1 MALHRSPAVLFSA
14 QEMNLQRLLLISIVA
29 NLVCFVGLFWLSTDR
44 QSSTEP
50 SQPVPAG
57 EPVSSG
63 QAIGQ
68 AAPPER
74 IVREVERFRWSQ
86 IESDDY
92 KEYIQNLRDIG
103 CPEETIRN
111 LVKQDLDKYYDQ
123 RKADILSKSP
133 ARKEFWKS
141 GNPSSLGKPSAS
153 ASSQM
158 AQLDREKNEVLG
170 ELFNPS
176 GLAAINRPGPLA
188 RARSQAKSGYAM
200 DFIPDE
206 ETKAQLNTLEQE
218 YGSQLLKKMAQG
230 ASDAQDMAEIRQLR
244 QDRDSSIA
252 TMLTPEQK
260 MEYDL
265 RKSPTAANMR
275 LQMDGFDPS
284 EDEFRDIFGARKA
297 FDDEHGVVPG
307 ASISAGDM
315 EVRQFAEQE
324 MNDQIR
330 TSLGDDRYQ
339 DYLRQTDYDY
349 KSIAKI
355 TERQGLGENIS
366 AQVYDM
372 KGGAEELAREIRMNT
387 GLSIEERQ
395 MQLGQIRT
403 ETSRSIESLIGGQGA
418 VALQGQA
425 GGRNWL
431 NNLGR
436 VNPLPIVKPTFQVI
450 TGGTPNP

>member
-1 MALHRSPAVLFSA
+1 MS
-14 QEMNLQRLLLISIVA
+14 LQRLLMISILA

-57 EPVSSG
+57 ESVNSG
-63 QAIGQ
+63 RAPAL
-68 AAPPER
+68 AAPVER
-74 IVREVERFRWSQ
+74 IVREVETFHWSQ
-86 IESDDY
+86 IEADDY
-92 KEYIQNLRDIG
+92 QTYAENLRRIG
-103 CPEETIRN
+103 CPEETIRD
-111 LVKQDLDKYYDQ
+111 LVKRDLDKLYDK
-123 RKADILSKSP
+123 RKAEILSKAP

-141 GNPSSLGKPSAS
+141 GNPSSIGKPSAS

-158 AQLDREKNEVLG
+158 AQLDREKNDVLG
-170 ELFNPS
+170 DLFGS
-176 GLAAINRPGPLA
+176 QGVAAINRPGPLA
-188 RARSQAKSGYAM
+188 RARSQANSGYEM
-200 DFIPDE
+200 DFIPE
-206 ETKAQLNTLEQE
+206 ETKAELNTLERE
-218 YGSQLLKKMAQG
+218 FGSELLKKMAQG

-244 QDRDSSIA
+244 QNRDDRIG

-284 EDEFRDIFGARKA
+284 EDEFRDIFAVRKGFDEEYGA
-297 FDDEHGVVPG
+297 VPG
-307 ASISAGDM
+307 SIISPVDA

-324 MNDQIR
+324 MNNEIR
-330 TSLGDDRYQ
+330 TTLGDDRYQ

-349 KSIAKI
+349 KSIHKV

-366 AQVYDM
+366 AQVYQM
-372 KGGAEELAREIRMNT
+372 KIEAEQFAREIRTDN
-387 GLSIEERQ
+387 GLPIGDRQ
-395 MQLGQIRT
+395 MQLRQVQNAATTR
-403 ETSRSIESLIGGQGA
+403 IESLIGGQGA

-436 VNPLPIVKPTFQVI
+436 VTPLPIVKPTFQVI
-450 TGGTPNP
+450 TGGGGP

>member
-1 MALHRSPAVLFSA
+1 MS
-14 QEMNLQRLLLISIVA
+14 LQRLLMISILA

-57 EPVSSG
+57 ESVNSG
-63 QAIGQ
+63 RAPAL
-68 AAPPER
+68 AAPVER
-74 IVREVERFRWSQ
+74 IVREVETFHWSQ
-86 IESDDY
+86 IEADDY
-92 KEYIQNLRDIG
+92 QTYAENLRRIG
-103 CPEETIRN
+103 CPEETIRD
-111 LVKQDLDKYYDQ
+111 LVKRDLDKLYDK
-123 RKADILSKSP
+123 RKADILSKAP

-141 GNPSSLGKPSAS
+141 GNPSSIGKPSAS

-158 AQLDREKNEVLG
+158 AQLDREKNDVLG
-170 ELFNPS
+170 DLFGS
-176 GLAAINRPGPLA
+176 QGVAAINRPGPLA
-188 RARSQAKSGYAM
+188 RARSQANSGYEM
-200 DFIPDE
+200 DFIPE
-206 ETKAQLNTLEQE
+206 ETKAELNTLERE
-218 YGSQLLKKMAQG
+218 FGSELLKKMAQG

-244 QDRDSSIA
+244 QNRDDRIG

-284 EDEFRDIFGARKA
+284 EDEFRDIFAVRKGFDEEYGA
-297 FDDEHGVVPG
+297 VPG
-307 ASISAGDM
+307 SIISPVDA

-324 MNDQIR
+324 MNNEIR
-330 TSLGDDRYQ
+330 TTLGDDRYQ

-349 KSIAKI
+349 KSIHKV

-366 AQVYDM
+366 AQVYQM
-372 KGGAEELAREIRMNT
+372 KIEAEQFAREIRTDN
-387 GLSIEERQ
+387 GLPIGDRQ
-395 MQLGQIRT
+395 MQLRQVQNAATTR
-403 ETSRSIESLIGGQGA
+403 IESLIGGQGA

-436 VNPLPIVKPTFQVI
+436 VTPLPIVKPTFQVI
-450 TGGTPNP
+450 TGGGGP